1 MKKIIISML
10 LAMAAIAATAQPK
23 AIGGRLGVTGLE
35 ASYEH
40 IINGRQFIEAD
51 LGLDFGYAGRGQAGV
66 KLTGT
71 YNFIWACPD
80 WTSMGTWAIYAG
92 PGISVGMAEDM
103 VVYTIGDVTTGYR
116 DHGFMLAL
124 AAQVGIEYRFDF
136 PLQLALDLRPCFGVH
151 MNDGKFK
158 DPNTGLAVEYGG
170 KTNFYDNGMM
180 GFIPTLSV
188 RYCF

>member
-1 MKKIIISML
+1 ML

-124 AAQVGIEYRFDF
+124 YACACRS
-136 PLQLALDLRPCFGVH
+136 
-151 MNDGKFK
+151 
-158 DPNTGLAVEYGG
+158 GG
-170 KTNFYDNGMM
+170 Y
-180 GFIPTLSV
+180 
-188 RYCF
+188 